1 MSRAVPITQDQLPIS
16 AWSKIVPIHF
26 GQCDPAGIV
35 YTPNF
40 FDIFNTVME
49 DWFSEHL
56 GIDYHAIIRDRRI
69 GMGYAHAASDFFI
82 PVLMSERLDVF
93 VIVKR
98 VGNASYTLN
107 LHAMKGGKEAVRG
120 EFVAV
125 TTSLETH
132 KPIGMPDDIKT
143 ALVRYEAAQE
153 GFVAVAAQ

>member
-1 MSRAVPITQDQLPIS
+1 MSRAVPIVQDQLPAT
-16 AWSKIVPIHF
+16 AWSRTVTIHF

-40 FDIFNTVME
+40 FDIFNTVIE

-56 GIDYHAIIRDRRI
+56 GIDYHGIIRDRRI
-69 GMGYAHAASDFFI
+69 GMGYAQAGSNFFI
-82 PVLMSERLDVF
+82 PVKMSEKLDIF

-98 VGNASYTLN
+98 LGNASYTLN
-107 LHAMKGGKEAVRG
+107 LHAMKAGKEAVRG

-132 KPIGMPDDIKT
+132 RPVPIPDDLKG
-143 ALVRYEAAQE
+143 ALQRYEAGQD
-153 GFVAVAAQ
+153 GFSVT

>member
-1 MSRAVPITQDQLPIS
+1 MSRAVPITQDQLPVS
-16 AWSKIVPIHF
+16 AWSTIVPIHF

-49 DWFSEHL
+49 DWFSLHL
-56 GIDYHAIIRDRRI
+56 GIDYYSIIGKRRI
-69 GMGYAHAASDFFI
+69 GMGYAKATSDFFI
-82 PVLMSERLDVF
+82 PVLMGERLEIF
-93 VIVKR
+93 VIVAR

-143 ALVRYEAAQE
+143 ALVRYEAGQD
-153 GFVAVAAQ
+153 GFSAIAAQ